1 MNSALSL
8 HLKSRLKQLLKLI
21 ESNEGAGSK
30 VIALLLGMWMDFP
43 VINSYLLVYYRTL
56 LPRTESNLF
65 KFL

>member
-21 ESNEGAGSK
+21 ESNEGAGSE

-43 VINSYLLVYYRTL
+43 VINSYLLVYYRAL

>member
-21 ESNEGAGSK
+21 ESNEGAGSE

-43 VINSYLLVYYRTL
+43 VINSYLLIYYRTL